1 MCAQSKMAALLD
13 MCMSPSPH
21 ETWNMVSGVVPAVCS
36 ATRKRDMAT
45 YQILPQE
52 PMCCAGDLPLNW
64 KRFLK
69 LFEDYAIA
77 TELTKKSLAIHVA
90 TPKRVMGKESKQ
102 ILERLQLLEDELE
115 DTTTVPDRLEA
126 DLVPARN
133 GLYEKTATKRD
144 D

>member
-1 MCAQSKMAALLD
+1 
-13 MCMSPSPH
+13 
-21 ETWNMVSGVVPAVCS
+21 
-36 ATRKRDMAT
+36 MAT

-144 D
+144 DWSIRDSTGTLGRSLQLNTARESWQIDIGIYV